1 MSTATCDFDRVKP
14 TMQCAAAA
22 AWRAYWAAMGE
33 IMAYSVDHCSEIET
47 NQKDR
52 KEWIQIWFYFS
63 LTLSNYLHQPPFL
76 WGTLFQV
83 SSTLP

>member
-22 AWRAYWAAMGE
+22 AWRAYWAVMGE

-47 NQKDR
+47 SQKDR
-52 KEWIQIWFYFS
+52 KEWIQIWVLFFTYSIKLPSPAPFS
-63 LTLSNYLHQPPFL
+63 MGNTFS
-76 WGTLFQV
+76 G
-83 SSTLP
+83 